1 MQIEFSGAVMICP
14 TLCCRTERCLQ
25 RSKGTVLSPP
35 PSPKSRGT
43 NNHNGD
49 SSSIEMVMSDVP
61 LHSHQ
66 PDDGGGDGSVRN
78 MGANHPAAAEGA
90 GLLAPD
96 DDEAASAPGGAFFV

>member
-1 MQIEFSGAVMICP
+1 
-14 TLCCRTERCLQ
+14 
-25 RSKGTVLSPP
+25 
-35 PSPKSRGT
+35 
-43 NNHNGD
+43 
-49 SSSIEMVMSDVP
+49 MVMSDVP

-96 DDEAASAPGGAFFV
+96 DDEAAPAPEGAFFV